1 VRSSPVGARRLRVR
15 LGRRESISATGT
27 IRTAV
32 VSITASESTTAD
44 PVTIERKRLAIE
56 LALES
61 QRTSC
66 CLPAV

>member
-1 VRSSPVGARRLRVR
+1 M
-15 LGRRESISATGT
+15 
-27 IRTAV
+27 

-44 PVTIERKRLAIE
+44 PVTVERKRLAIE